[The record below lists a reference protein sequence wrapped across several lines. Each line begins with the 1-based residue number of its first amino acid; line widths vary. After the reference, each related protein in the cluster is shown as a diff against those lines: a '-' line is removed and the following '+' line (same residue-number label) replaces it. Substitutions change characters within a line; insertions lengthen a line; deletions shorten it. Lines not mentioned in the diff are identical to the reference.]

1 MEMKKL
7 DGTYL
12 TYQGKPLEFF
22 HYHREKNSFCYGDMH
37 DPAVLFLIVLTNK
50 KFGDAEIPDRV
61 LIQLLSTKDRSLLK
75 QGEKN
80 GLFQA
85 LETGL
90 VWLAHELKG

>member
-12 TYQGKPLEFF
+12 TYQGKPLV
-22 HYHREKNSFCYGDMH
+22 REKNSFCYGDMH

-90 VWLAHELKG
+90 VWLAHDLKG

>member
-7 DGTYL
+7 VGTYL
-12 TYQGKPLEFF
+12 TYQGKPLV
-22 HYHREKNSFCYGDMH
+22 REKTSFCYGDMH

>member
-1 MEMKKL
+1 MKTRTVN
-7 DGTYL
+7 GTYL
-12 TYQGKPLEFF
+12 IYQGKPLL
-22 HYHREKNSFCYGDMH
+22 REKNSYCYGDMRDH
-37 DPAVLFLIVLTNK
+37 AVLFLIVLTNK
-50 KFGDAEIPDRV
+50 KVADTEIPDRV
-61 LIQLLSTKDRSLLK
+61 LIQLLRTEDRSLLR

>member
-12 TYQGKPLEFF
+12 TYQGKPLV
-22 HYHREKNSFCYGDMH
+22 REKNSFCYGDMH

-61 LIQLLSTKDRSLLK
+61 LIQLLNTKDRSLLK

>member
-12 TYQGKPLEFF
+12 TYQGKPLV
-22 HYHREKNSFCYGDMH
+22 REKNSFCYGDMH
-37 DPAVLFLIVLTNK
+37 DPAVLFLIVLTKK

>member
-1 MEMKKL
+1 MKTRTVN
-7 DGTYL
+7 GTYL
-12 TYQGKPLEFF
+12 IYQGKPLL
-22 HYHREKNSFCYGDMH
+22 REKNSYCYGDMR

-50 KFGDAEIPDRV
+50 KVADTEIPDRV
-61 LIQLLSTKDRSLLK
+61 LIQLLRTEDRSLLR

-90 VWLAHELKG
+90 VWMAHELKG

>member
-1 MEMKKL
+1 M
-7 DGTYL
+7 
-12 TYQGKPLEFF
+12 
-22 HYHREKNSFCYGDMH
+22 R

-50 KFGDAEIPDRV
+50 KVADTEIPDRV
-61 LIQLLSTKDRSLLK
+61 LIQLLRTEDRSLLR

>member
-12 TYQGKPLEFF
+12 TYQGKPLV
-22 HYHREKNSFCYGDMH
+22 REKNSFCYGDMH

-50 KFGDAEIPDRV
+50 KFGNAEIPDRV
-61 LIQLLSTKDRSLLK
+61 LIQLLSTKDRSLLG

>member
-12 TYQGKPLEFF
+12 TYQGKPLV
-22 HYHREKNSFCYGDMH
+22 REKNSFCYGDMH

-61 LIQLLSTKDRSLLK
+61 LIQLLSTKDLSLLK

>member
-12 TYQGKPLEFF
+12 TYQGKPLV
-22 HYHREKNSFCYGDMH
+22 REKNSFCYGDMH

-61 LIQLLSTKDRSLLK
+61 LIQLLSTNDRSLLK
-75 QGEKN
+75 LGEKN
-80 GLFQA
+80 RLFQA

>member
-12 TYQGKPLEFF
+12 TYQGKPLV
-22 HYHREKNSFCYGDMH
+22 REKNSFCYGDMH

-61 LIQLLSTKDRSLLK
+61 LIKLLSTKDRSLLK